1 VTKKDKKTA
10 RLTAKQLKA
19 IPFIV
24 ASSTIEEGCKRAKIS
39 RNTFYTWLQNI
50 DFKAELRRQR
60 DLVIE
65 DALEILKSK
74 ITSAVNALL
83 KLLDTTD
90 NDSLKRLI
98 CNDIINHT
106 MKSKELEDLDKRV
119 GIIEE
124 LIKDRLK

>member
-1 VTKKDKKTA
+1 MTIRDKSA
-10 RLTAKQLKA
+10 RLTSKQLKA
-19 IPFIV
+19 IPHIV
-24 ASSTIEEGCKRAKIS
+24 AAPTIDEGCKRAKIS
-39 RNTFYTWLQNI
+39 RNTFYTWLQNTA
-50 DFKAELRRQR
+50 FKAELKRQR

-65 DALEILKSK
+65 DALEIVKAS
-74 ITSAVNALL
+74 INRAVNALI